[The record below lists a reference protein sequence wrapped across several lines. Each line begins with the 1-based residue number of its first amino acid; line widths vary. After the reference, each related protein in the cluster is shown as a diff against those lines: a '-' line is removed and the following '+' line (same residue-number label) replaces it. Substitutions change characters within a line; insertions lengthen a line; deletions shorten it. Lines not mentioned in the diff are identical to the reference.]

1 MRISLGS
8 LRLCRCRR
16 LNSSGPHMLVQVIST
31 TSMCKR
37 PLIRPREYLR
47 IDAEDKK
54 NNVSGRNNERVYVDS
69 VEIATIN
76 LKNKENRIER
86 AA

>member
-1 MRISLGS
+1 MQKI
-8 LRLCRCRR
+8 
-16 LNSSGPHMLVQVIST
+16 
-31 TSMCKR
+31 
-37 PLIRPREYLR
+37 
-47 IDAEDKK
+47 KK

-86 AA
+86 VA